1 MVARKWSEAK
11 LSRAPKLRL
20 PLRHGVSAS
29 AVLMPY
35 EGGWDWVLDF
45 LSHRL
50 PQVSRADWLQRMR
63 DGAVLD
69 ARGQV
74 LPPDSVFRAGERVY
88 YYREL
93 AQEPRVPFE
102 ESILFQDE
110 ALLVADK
117 PHFLPV
123 TPSGRYVQETLL
135 TRLKRRTGLADLS
148 PIHRIDRETAGLV
161 VFSLQPAQRGAYQA
175 LFRDRLVDKVYEA
188 IAPFNPGLSLPLT
201 RRSRLQE
208 RSEAFMQM
216 HEVDGDCN
224 AETRVTL
231 LECLPGAEGLAR
243 YALYPSTG
251 QKHQLRAHMNALG
264 LPIVGDRIY
273 PTLLPMEQEPDF
285 SRPLQLLARELSFM
299 DPISGQRRS
308 FTSRLRLSLA

>member
-1 MVARKWSEAK
+1 M
-11 LSRAPKLRL
+11 SRAPKPPL
-20 PLRHGVSAS
+20 PLRRGVSAS
-29 AVLMPY
+29 AVAMPS
-35 EGGWDWVLDF
+35 EGAWPLILDF
-45 LSHRL
+45 LDHRM
-50 PQVSRADWLQRMR
+50 PQVGRAIWLNRMAN
-63 DGAVLD
+63 GAVLD
-69 ARGQV
+69 AQGQV
-74 LPPDSVFRAGERVY
+74 LPSESAYRPGERVY
-88 YYREL
+88 YYREM
-93 AQEPRVPFE
+93 AQEPQIPFE
-102 ESILFQDE
+102 EAILFQDE
-110 ALLVADK
+110 TLLVADK

-161 VFSLQPAQRGAYQA
+161 VFCIQPEQRGAYQA
-175 LFRDRLVDKVYEA
+175 MFRDRVVDKVYEA
-188 IAPFNPGLSLPLT
+188 IAPFKPQLALPLT

-216 HEVDGDCN
+216 EEVEGACN

-231 LECLPGAEGLAR
+231 LERLPGPAGLAR

-273 PTLLPMEQEPDF
+273 PDLLPVEQEPDF
-285 SRPLQLLARELSFM
+285 SRPLQLLARELSFV
-299 DPISGQRRS
+299 DPISGQVRR
-308 FTSRLRLSLA
+308 FTSRLRLDFP